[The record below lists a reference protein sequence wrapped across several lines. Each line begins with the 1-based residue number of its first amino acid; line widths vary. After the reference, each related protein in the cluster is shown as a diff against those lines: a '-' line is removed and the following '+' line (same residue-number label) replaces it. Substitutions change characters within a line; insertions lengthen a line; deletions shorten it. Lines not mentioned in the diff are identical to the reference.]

1 MAYLKPNWF
10 TAKIF
15 NPLAMMTGIGGSQKL
30 TVRGRKSG
38 EPKSVAVVPVEYE
51 VATYIVSP
59 RGETEWVR
67 NLRAAGGRG
76 ELKGRAF
83 TSTEVPVEERPP
95 IIEAYRKKAGRTV
108 DGYWKQLPDPKD
120 HPTFRIEP
128 A

>member
-15 NPLAMMTGIGGSQKL
+15 NPLAMMTGIGGSQRL

-38 EPKSVAVVPVEYE
+38 EPRSVAVVPVTHDN
-51 VATYIVSP
+51 ATYIVCP

-76 ELKGRAF
+76 ELKGRPF
-83 TSTEVPVEERPP
+83 TSTEVPVEQRPP
-95 IIEAYRKKAGRTV
+95 IIEAYRNKAGRTV
-108 DGYWKQLPDPKD
+108 DAYFKQLPDPKD

>member
-1 MAYLKPNWF
+1 MAYLKPNFF

-15 NPLAMMTGIGGSQKL
+15 NPLFMMLGLGGVQKL

-38 EPKSVAVVPVEYE
+38 QPKSVAVIPLTHDNT
-51 VATYIVSP
+51 TYIVCP

-76 ELKGRAF
+76 ELKGRPF
-83 TSTEVPVEERPP
+83 TSTEVPVEQRAPL
-95 IIEAYRKKAGRTV
+95 IEAYRKKAGRAV